1 MEGKDKKEQV
11 IFRTQ
16 EVRKCP
22 VIGAED
28 EAGAGWERSQARMP
42 PCLG

>member
-11 IFRTQ
+11 IFRDSGG
-16 EVRKCP
+16 EKVSR
-22 VIGAED
+22 AED
-28 EAGAGWERSQARMP
+28 ETGAGWERSQARVP